1 MVEFYHYMFYKAYLW
16 QVRKMKNIDLPLY
29 SSSILMSF
37 VMSLNCA
44 IVSDV
49 VSYFVYYNGNPSV
62 WTYWIPLT
70 IICVF
75 NYWYFSKDSR
85 WKSVVK
91 WGDKMSCI
99 EKRERNIYY
108 WIYVITTLLLFAIEF
123 YIRYENVF
131 YIYPK
136 HFTLPD
142 NIHFSDHEDLS
153 HIHLLQQQCR

>member
-16 QVRKMKNIDLPLY
+16 QVRKMKDVNIPVY
-29 SSSILMSF
+29 SSVLAMSF
-37 VMSLNCA
+37 VISLNNA
-44 IVSDV
+44 IVCDV
-49 VSYFVYYNGNPSV
+49 VSYFVYYYRSPNI
-62 WTYWIPLT
+62 WAYWIPLT
-70 IICVF
+70 VICVF

-91 WGDKMSCI
+91 WGDKMSRQ

-108 WIYVITTLLLFAIEF
+108 WIYVIMTLLLFAIEF

-131 YIYPK
+131 RLYPK

-142 NIHFSDHEDLS
+142 NIHF
-153 HIHLLQQQCR
+153 IVR

>member
-142 NIHFSDHEDLS
+142 NIHF
-153 HIHLLQQQCR
+153 IVR

>member
-16 QVRKMKNIDLPLY
+16 KVRKMKNIDLPLY
-29 SSSILMSF
+29 SSLILMSF

-70 IICVF
+70 VICVF

-91 WGDKMSCI
+91 WGDKMSRQ

-108 WIYVITTLLLFAIEF
+108 WIYVIMTLLLFAIEF

-131 YIYPK
+131 RLYPK
-136 HFTLPD
+136 YFTLPD
-142 NIHFSDHEDLS
+142 NIHF
-153 HIHLLQQQCR
+153 IVR